1 MIILVVCVFAFL
13 SKSFSIQQESTI
25 RKIEGLR
32 EEVRNLTQRLQ
43 KLNATFQKGRML
55 KLLLI

>member
-1 MIILVVCVFAFL
+1 MIILVVCVFAFF
-13 SKSFSIQQESTI
+13 SKSFSFQQKSV
-25 RKIEGLR
+25 RKMEGLR

-55 KLLLI
+55 KITMI